1 MSESPGVAVGMLLQG
16 RSEGSGLTLDLLAG
30 AGGLDR
36 LITSPHV
43 QKTGLAL
50 AGFDEYLRPGR
61 VLIFGESEIRYLE
74 RLDAAAR
81 VRALHLALGH
91 DFPCILITGGFT
103 APPELAAEAERA
115 AVPLLKTP
123 VATPGAI
130 AKLSAF
136 LEDALAERSIYHAV
150 LLDVLGL
157 GVMLTGESGI
167 GKSECALDLVVR
179 GHRLVADDAV

>member
-16 RSEGSGLTLDLLAG
+16 RSEGSGLKLDLLAG
-30 AGGLDR
+30 ASGLER
-36 LITSPHV
+36 RITSPYV

-74 RLDAAAR
+74 RLDDAAR
-81 VRALHLALGH
+81 AGALHLALGH

-103 APPELAAEAERA
+103 PPAELVAEAERA
-115 AVPLLKTP
+115 SVPLLQTRIVTP
-123 VATPGAI
+123 SAI
-130 AKLSAF
+130 AKLSAI
-136 LEDALAERSIYHAV
+136 LEDALADRTVCHAV

-157 GVMLTGESGI
+157 GVMLAGDSGI
-167 GKSECALDLVVR
+167 GK
-179 GHRLVADDAV
+179 